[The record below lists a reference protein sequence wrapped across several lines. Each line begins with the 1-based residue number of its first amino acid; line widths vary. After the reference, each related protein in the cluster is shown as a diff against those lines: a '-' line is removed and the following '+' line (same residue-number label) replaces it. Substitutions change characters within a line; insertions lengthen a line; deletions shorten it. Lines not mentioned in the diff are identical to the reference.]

1 MKIRY
6 DPQVDALDIR
16 FVEAQVACE
25 TVHLSDQVALDFGP
39 DGRLVAVEILD
50 ASELIPELRKGIVVE
65 NLAIATAQ
73 SESR

>member
-16 FVEAQVACE
+16 LVEGRIECE

-39 DGRLVAVEILD
+39 DGRLVAIEILD
-50 ASELIPELRKGIVVE
+50 VSEILPDLKRGISVE
-65 NLAIATAQ
+65 NLAVTTT
-73 SESR
+73 ESGSK